1 MTAAHQ
7 DALKRSA
14 AGIVDRI
21 ADIELERKHV
31 ALEAFAALERYDRD
45 TATLA
50 MAVFEDREDAA
61 LWFTRVLPFS
71 DCTPWHLLAAG
82 ESEKVREILK
92 TVGDSMSF
100 FE

>member
-1 MTAAHQ
+1 MTTARQ
-7 DALKRSA
+7 DALKDSA
-14 AGIVDRI
+14 ANVVNRI

-45 TATLA
+45 TAVLA

-61 LWFTRVLPFS
+61 MWFTRVLPFS
-71 DCTPWHLLAAG
+71 GCTPWHLLAAG
-82 ESEKVREILK
+82 ESAKVREILK
-92 TVGDSMSF
+92 TVGDPVPF

>member
-1 MTAAHQ
+1 MTTAHQ
-7 DALKRSA
+7 DALKKSA

-45 TATLA
+45 TAVLA
-50 MAVFEDREDAA
+50 MAVFEDREDAS

-71 DCTPWHLLAAG
+71 GCTPWHLLAAG

-92 TVGDSMSF
+92 SVGDSMPF